1 MDDAQQMANWVAGAV
16 DQISSDVGRADGIIK
31 DAIGRLFTSFTELQQ
46 HLAEERTVYEEAL
59 AAISGNSGQ
68 RGIADAMREL
78 LTRFVA
84 DIVHISHNSVRILSQ
99 VDEVREHAG
108 VVAGRCERIEKIA
121 STTRVIAFNA
131 RIEASRAGAAGR
143 VFRVVADEVRTL
155 ADESNALSAGIREAL
170 EQQAR
175 SLAQAKL
182 TIEQLASTDLNVAVD
197 GNRNLA
203 DGLAQLEKVSH
214 ASAAALERLHGDVSA
229 AIQALQFDDMVSQLL
244 ASIRGKLG
252 AVRDA
257 CAEVAGGTSR
267 PVAAVVRHA
276 AQTIGRNVVTQHHLD
291 VGDVE
296 LF

>member
-31 DAIGRLFTSFTELQQ
+31 DAIGRLFTSFQELQQ
-46 HLAEERTVYEEAL
+46 HLAEERKVYEEAL
-59 AAISGNSGQ
+59 VAISGGAGQ
-68 RGIADAMREL
+68 RGIADAMRDL

-99 VDEVREHAG
+99 VDEVREHAA
-108 VVAGRCERIEKIA
+108 VVAGRCERSEKIA
-121 STTRVIAFNA
+121 STTRVIA
-131 RIEASRAGAAGR
+131 ASRAGAAGR

-170 EQQAR
+170 ERQSR
-175 SLAQAKL
+175 SLAEAKL
-182 TIEQLASTDLNVAVD
+182 TIEKLASTDLNVAVD

-203 DGLAQLEKVSH
+203 DGLVQLEKVSH
-214 ASAAALERLHGDVSA
+214 ASAAALARLHGDVAA

-252 AVRDA
+252 AV
-257 CAEVAGGTSR
+257 
-267 PVAAVVRHA
+267 
-276 AQTIGRNVVTQHHLD
+276 QTIGRNVVTQHHLD
-291 VGDVE
+291 AGDVE